1 MGLVGCEGVI
11 QRRGF
16 RCLLHTDLHL
26 LTLRFELNSEKVGLP
41 YSALDPRRGGSP
53 VQTWGRCLRTSL
65 SHRAAGP
72 ERAGPGPGQGRPV
85 TLGSRPERGERC
97 GPSGGGSRPLTPRLC
112 VWGGGA
118 WAEATVRTATAAN
131 VEQPP
136 STDNAKG
143 RESISGSKRPLRL
156 RFPPLGRGLPDCLK
170 RGCWKTRSKSQ
181 FRTTQRLLKE
191 GNQVSFKQLRVRSFS
206 GKRAPAPP
214 GRGPRRRRFL
224 SGEGRRPRRGVSP
237 PGREVQGPLPSLRP
251 PPWPPSSPLWLWTA
265 QGRAPDPMRRA
276 KSAPKMGWE
285 ENAPTLVPPT
295 LAARHVL
302 HLFPPPCLSASRVPR
317 PPPPAPRS
325 AAGQNCLEGL
335 PLRRG
340 SPRGSGHS
348 PARGSPPVL
357 CGGTAATPPQ
367 SSRSGRAATSRVTR
381 GCPPPTHSGDDLRR
395 RPPQPNRAFGRQP
408 AASQPLDW
416 ALFKARGA
424 RPTPS
429 SHASAVSVLPRLG
442 LLSAPLT
449 CLAGAPF
456 SGTRPLPPAP
466 DPAPVPSPMAPPVPT
481 PRPGVPGYLQRG
493 GRGRPSRRRRGTC
506 ARPNG
511 LGVRRPRAAAAPS
524 PLPAF
529 SRRRSHRQAGPS
541 CS

>member
-1 MGLVGCEGVI
+1 MI

-26 LTLRFELNSEKVGLP
+26 LTLWFELNSEKVGLP

-131 VEQPP
+131 VEQPR

-156 RFPPLGRGLPDCLK
+156 RFPPLGRGLPDCLE

-302 HLFPPPCLSASRVPR
+302 HLFPPPCLSAPRVPR
-317 PPPPAPRS
+317 PPPPALLRVRTAWRGCRCEGGVREAAATARPGGLRQCC
-325 AAGQNCLEGL
+325 AAGRRPPRLSLRAQDEP
-335 PLRRG
+335 PLAG
-340 SPRGSGHS
+340 SPGDAHPRPTRGMTSDADLLNQTEPLAGS
-348 PARGSPPVL
+348 LLRVSPWTGLSSKPGAPARP
-357 CGGTAATPPQ
+357 
-367 SSRSGRAATSRVTR
+367 
-381 GCPPPTHSGDDLRR
+381 PPPTRVQSPSFPGSG
-395 RPPQPNRAFGRQP
+395 
-408 AASQPLDW
+408 
-416 ALFKARGA
+416 
-424 RPTPS
+424 S
-429 SHASAVSVLPRLG
+429 SPR
-442 LLSAPLT
+442 
-449 CLAGAPF
+449 
-456 SGTRPLPPAP
+456 
-466 DPAPVPSPMAPPVPT
+466 
-481 PRPGVPGYLQRG
+481 
-493 GRGRPSRRRRGTC
+493 
-506 ARPNG
+506 
-511 LGVRRPRAAAAPS
+511 
-524 PLPAF
+524 
-529 SRRRSHRQAGPS
+529 H
-541 CS
+541 